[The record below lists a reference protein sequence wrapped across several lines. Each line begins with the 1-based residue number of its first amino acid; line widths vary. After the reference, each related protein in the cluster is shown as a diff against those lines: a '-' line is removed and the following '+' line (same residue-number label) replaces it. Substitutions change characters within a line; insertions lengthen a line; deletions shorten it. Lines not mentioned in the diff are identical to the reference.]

1 VREGVRGR
9 KTQEN
14 PLLGGVWGGFLIMKT
29 NIGLNMQEKI
39 KQQIRSSAELKQKL
53 LESASLLS
61 EIEKASIAITKA
73 FRCHHKLLI
82 AGNGG
87 SAADAQ
93 HIAAEFVNRF
103 NFDRR
108 GLPAIALTTDTS
120 ILTSVS
126 NDSSFQKVFA
136 RQVSAI
142 GSEGDILLAIT
153 TSGKSSNLI
162 EALKE
167 AREKRILT
175 IGITGH
181 SGGLMKD
188 LCDICLSVPSEETPR
203 IQEAH
208 ILIEHI
214 ICSIVEEELFI
225 RK

>member
-1 VREGVRGR
+1 
-9 KTQEN
+9 
-14 PLLGGVWGGFLIMKT
+14 MKERIT
-29 NIGLNMQEKI
+29 
-39 KQQIRSSAELKQKL
+39 QQIRKSAELKLKL
-53 LESASLLS
+53 LESTGLL
-61 EIEKASIAITKA
+61 EDIEKASIAITKA

-103 NFDRR
+103 NFDRP

-126 NDSSFQKVFA
+126 NDSSFQRVFA

-142 GSEGDILLAIT
+142 GSEGDILLAVS
-153 TSGKSSNLI
+153 TSGKSSNLV

-167 AREKRILT
+167 AREKRMLT
-175 IGITGH
+175 IGITGYP
-181 SGGLMKD
+181 GGTMKD
-188 LCDICLSVPSEETPR
+188 LCGICIMVPSESTPR
-203 IQEAH
+203 IQEAQ

-214 ICSIVEEELFI
+214 ICSIVEEELFG
-225 RK
+225 KK